1 MRIQNILVPTD
12 FSACAKNAL
21 VNAIHLAE
29 ISEARIILMSAF
41 HVPVPHAR
49 VGSTAIVNSLAQEV
63 EENVKEDFQTL
74 EESLPDLNNIKYKCA
89 IRHGFVVE
97 EILSA
102 IMEYDIDLVVMGTH
116 GASGVEEI
124 LLGSNTNSVIKRAKV
139 PVLAIPERAEIK
151 EINDIVLA
159 SDYREI
165 EDYDKL
171 DPLKTV
177 IELFDAE
184 LHVLHISPRNSISS
198 QSASEAKKLENNLK
212 GIKRSYH
219 FETHDKF
226 EGGLN
231 EFIDDN
237 PVDMLVMLP
246 REHTF
251 LDRLLRG
258 NHTRKVVLHAKIPLL
273 TIHI

>member
-1 MRIQNILVPTD
+1 MKIENILVPTD
-12 FSACAKNAL
+12 FSTCAKNAL

-29 ISEARIILMSAF
+29 IAEARIILMSAF

-49 VGSTAIVNSLAQEV
+49 VGSTAIVHSLASEV
-63 EENVKEDFQTL
+63 EENVKEDFQAL
-74 EESLPDLNNIKYKCA
+74 EESLPQLDDINYKCV
-89 IRHGFVVE
+89 IRHGFAVD

-102 IMEYDIDLVVMGTH
+102 VAEYDIDLVVMGTH

-139 PVLAIPERAEIK
+139 PVLAIPENAGLQKTNNIL
-151 EINDIVLA
+151 LA

-165 EDYDKL
+165 DDYNKL
-171 DPLKTV
+171 DPLKM
-177 IELFDAE
+177 IIDLFNAE
-184 LHVLHISPRNSISS
+184 LHVLHISPRDYISNES
-198 QSASEAKKLENNLK
+198 VSEAKKLENNLK

-226 EGGLN
+226 EDGLN
-231 EFIDDN
+231 DFMDEH
-237 PVDMLVMLP
+237 PVDMIVMLP
-246 REHTF
+246 REHTL
-251 LDRLLRG
+251 LDRILRG
-258 NHTRKVVLHAKIPLL
+258 NHTRKIVLHSKIPLL

>member
-1 MRIQNILVPTD
+1 MKIENILVPTD
-12 FSACAKNAL
+12 FSTCAKNAL

-29 ISEARIILMSAF
+29 IAEVRIILMSAF

-49 VGSTAIVNSLAQEV
+49 VGSTAIVHSLASEV
-63 EENVKEDFQTL
+63 EENVKEDFQAL
-74 EESLPDLNNIKYKCA
+74 EESLPQLDDINYKCV
-89 IRHGFVVE
+89 IRHGFAVD

-102 IMEYDIDLVVMGTH
+102 VAEYDIDLVVMGTH

-139 PVLAIPERAEIK
+139 PVLAIPENAGLQKTNNIL
-151 EINDIVLA
+151 LA

-165 EDYDKL
+165 DDYNKL
-171 DPLKTV
+171 DPLKM
-177 IELFDAE
+177 IIDLFNAE
-184 LHVLHISPRNSISS
+184 LHVLHISPRDYISNE
-198 QSASEAKKLENNLK
+198 SASEAKKLENNLK

-226 EGGLN
+226 EDGLN
-231 EFIDDN
+231 DFIDEH
-237 PVDMLVMLP
+237 PVDMIVMLP
-246 REHTF
+246 REHTL
-251 LDRLLRG
+251 LDRILRG
-258 NHTRKVVLHAKIPLL
+258 NHTRKIVLHSKIPLL

>member
-1 MRIQNILVPTD
+1 MKIENILVPTD
-12 FSACAKNAL
+12 FSTCAKNAL

-29 ISEARIILMSAF
+29 IAEARIILMSAF

-49 VGSTAIVNSLAQEV
+49 VGSTAIVHSLASEV
-63 EENVKEDFQTL
+63 EENVKEDFQAL
-74 EESLPDLNNIKYKCA
+74 EESLPQLDDINYKCV
-89 IRHGFVVE
+89 IRHGFAVD

-102 IMEYDIDLVVMGTH
+102 VAEYDIDLVVMGTH

-139 PVLAIPERAEIK
+139 PVLAIPENAGLQKTNNIL
-151 EINDIVLA
+151 LA

-165 EDYDKL
+165 DDYNKL
-171 DPLKTV
+171 DPLKM
-177 IELFDAE
+177 IIDLFNAE
-184 LHVLHISPRNSISS
+184 LHVLHISPRDYISNE
-198 QSASEAKKLENNLK
+198 SASEAKKLENNLK

-226 EGGLN
+226 EDGLN
-231 EFIDDN
+231 DFIDEH
-237 PVDMLVMLP
+237 PVDMIVMLP
-246 REHTF
+246 REHTL
-251 LDRLLRG
+251 LDRILRG
-258 NHTRKVVLHAKIPLL
+258 NHTRKIVLHSKIPLL